1 VSNSG
6 KTALVLGASGLVGT
20 ELVQVLLQDESY
32 AKIHLLVREPLAIN
46 HKLCEQHV
54 VNFDELDKYQDL
66 FQVTDI
72 FCCLGT
78 TIKRAKSKEAF
89 RKVDYH
95 YPVEAAKLAKKFD
108 VQKYLIITAMGAS
121 SKSPFFY
128 SQVKGEVEEALKGLA
143 LPSVHIFRPS
153 LLVGD
158 RNEHRLREKIAEK
171 ISGLFNTIMVG
182 PLRPYRS
189 IQAKRVAEA
198 MAAIAMSNKTGFH
211 VYHSHEI
218 EWIGS
223 KP

>member
-1 VSNSG
+1 VDKS
-6 KTALVLGASGLVGT
+6 KRTALVLGASGLVGT
-20 ELVQVLLQDESY
+20 ELVNVLLQKENY
-32 AKIHLLVREPLAIN
+32 AKIHLLVRKPLEIN

-54 VNFDELDKYQDL
+54 VHFDELEKHEDL

-78 TIKRAKSKEAF
+78 TIKKAKSKEAF

-95 YPVEAAKLAKKFD
+95 YPIEAAKLAKKFN

-128 SQVKGEVEEALKGLA
+128 SQVKGEVEEELRNLA

-158 RNEHRLREKIAEK
+158 RKEHRLGEKIAEK
-171 ISGLFNTIMVG
+171 VSGIFNTLMVG
-182 PLRPYRS
+182 PMRPYRS

-198 MAAIAMSNKTGFH
+198 MAATALSNKTGYH
-211 VYHSHEI
+211 VYASHEI
-218 EWIGS
+218 ERIGG
-223 KP
+223 